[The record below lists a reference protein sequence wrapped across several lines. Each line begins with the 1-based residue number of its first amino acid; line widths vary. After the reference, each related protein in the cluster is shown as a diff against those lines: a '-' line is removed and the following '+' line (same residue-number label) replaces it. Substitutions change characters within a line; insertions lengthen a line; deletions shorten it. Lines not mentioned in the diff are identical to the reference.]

1 MEAII
6 TEEIHREKC
15 LNDLLI
21 KWMTQKSAS
30 AFYSQNYKMKLEE
43 NALYGW
49 RRRHWKQL
57 VVEREIQIGGDWLTN
72 LPNARKSFNENWNR
86 RSDPAS
92 PAIDP
97 MPKES
102 SFWFAEAQAE
112 FRNNFVLW
120 FLQKMLYFSQC
131 SMKRIESHAEF
142 SRFGMERLKNL
153 YKWFWYLVDEDCILM
168 YNCEP
173 YRYRSSTSA
182 ER

>member
-97 MPKES
+97 TPKES
-102 SFWFAEAQAE
+102 SFWFVGGGS
-112 FRNNFVLW
+112 FVLL
-120 FLQKMLYFSQC
+120 FLGLSDCLLDLNRFWWYRWIFWPPIRSRLTLIIDFIENCTSIVVDRDKPCSWHGDFPFSC
-131 SMKRIESHAEF
+131 SMFDVS
-142 SRFGMERLKNL
+142 
-153 YKWFWYLVDEDCILM
+153 
-168 YNCEP
+168 
-173 YRYRSSTSA
+173 
-182 ER
+182 